1 MLVHGT
7 GVYIYVY
14 LCFIFIVTATI
25 STRIVMAVFNV
36 TLRWNLAKTL
46 VYPDTY
52 EPYLSNI
59 PTEVFFC
66 HFMQSLNCIH
76 VKRG

>member
-1 MLVHGT
+1 
-7 GVYIYVY
+7 
-14 LCFIFIVTATI
+14 
-25 STRIVMAVFNV
+25 MAVFNV